1 MTGLE
6 VYLDAETISRRV
18 KELAAE
24 ISRDYEGKNTVL
36 IGILKGAALF
46 LADLSR
52 ALTIPVE
59 IDLLHASSYGTGT
72 ASSGTVRITRDSGC
86 DVAGRHIILV
96 DCIIDS
102 GRTIE
107 TLVRHFR
114 ERGPASIEAVVLLD
128 KKERRTCDAAV
139 RYVGFT
145 VPDRFLV
152 GYGLDQGG
160 KHRNLPYVATVKP
173 S

>member
-1 MTGLE
+1 VTDLE
-6 VYLDAETISRRV
+6 VYLDAETIAGRV

-24 ISRDYEGKNTVL
+24 ISRDYEGKDTVL

-52 ALTIPVE
+52 ALTIPVG
-59 IDLLHASSYGTGT
+59 IDILHASSYGDGT
-72 ASSGTVRITRDSGC
+72 TSSGVVCITRDSSC
-86 DVAGRHIILV
+86 DVKDRHLILV

-102 GRTIE
+102 GRTLE
-107 TLVRHFR
+107 TLVKHFR
-114 ERGPASIEAVVLLD
+114 ERQPASIEAVVLLD
-128 KKERRTCDAAV
+128 KKERRTCDVAV